1 MMLYSYYR
9 RTTETVRFD
18 ESAAT
23 GSCDRELS
31 HQCGRERERE
41 REDSSSE
48 ELCASTVHRRSP
60 DFSTHRATQCISL
73 EFYSDYY
80 YVQIVVRGNL
90 VSSNSH
96 RVAPFSFIKQ
106 ISNDVPLC

>member
-1 MMLYSYYR
+1 MILYSYYR

-23 GSCDRELS
+23 GSRDRELS
-31 HQCGRERERE
+31 HCGRERE
-41 REDSSSE
+41 REDSSSG
-48 ELCASTVHRRSP
+48 ELCASTVDRRST

-80 YVQIVVRGNL
+80 YVQIVARGNL

-96 RVAPFSFIKQ
+96 RVAPFSFIKR
-106 ISNDVPLC
+106 ISNDVSLC